1 MYKKILAIILVV
13 LNVFMLSSCG
23 AEKGI
28 DIPDFD
34 FSGKNTDVIND
45 ITGDTTL
52 DDTIKY
58 AAQVNDV
65 AQSFYGNTART
76 SYLMKN
82 KDMQLVHTLT
92 SKHNSAT
99 LYNNEGKVLLE
110 DAFDVTY
117 INAEGNSMS
126 SSESETEGRVNT
138 TRLGEYYRECHIR
151 DFAFNDTAKVDKTF
165 HLYGDRLYAQFSL
178 LSSEPTSGIEDFY
191 VSVQI
196 EKDSIDGLLIKD
208 SEGFHDSIDREYM
221 VFHSETAEYVAFDV
235 KDAGVVGFVFPVDK
249 KYTVSV
255 SESGLSYIL
264 SVSVLPSN
272 ELFDFN
278 GFSINDINGNGG
290 YENNN
295 LTIGFRIYND
305 NTHTFEAID
314 KEAEIERNPL
324 TDITVNGGNAEGK
337 FLGYDSL
344 SGAYIFSM
352 KGTDF
357 NYAYQNSDFQYSLPV
372 TVNNTSYDRN
382 IYIRSNGDNGCL
394 EAAAILDD
402 TNTLMPVNVQVCKN
416 FHGDGGE
423 PFYSADDPQYG
434 DSIFPVSL
442 KADEKIAFTLL
453 NLYQNWGKYP
463 LKQLSSI
470 EFHVSYY
477 HLSTGTTESNCIAPY
492 FVFGKDGWTLPDF
505 RTASG
510 NMWDSQPQFNS
521 VGILKFMTYRDGK
534 NEIYSEVVNSDI
546 SSVGQTYSDI
556 TNTFYSDDGSYKYS
570 LRHVE
575 FPQTDENRTY
585 YTLNVEFLEDKTFSN
600 FRNDFDLFYFDGR
613 FVQFNKVSYLNA
625 ENKSVSKGVDTSKK
639 TQYYTLG
646 SDSPYWGFYDVTDE
660 TAGELEKGFGANFAM
675 IIKDSNI
682 VLDGKNADIPFLFRE
697 SSEKDISIGA
707 LTLDAKKISFKKGD
721 QINIDMILLPWG
733 DGTEENDEQ
742 VLAVREDSALKPVTV
757 TAKTGTVIADT
768 YIPVVKCENNVA
780 EFTLSGGRNNIAV
793 RVNGFASLS
802 CPDVY
807 MKTGDSW
814 EKVDLSSVNDYD
826 GYTVYYND
834 DGTYGFSFVYNS
846 ESPDKEYVFKVEQL
860 DAN

>member
-1 MYKKILAIILVV
+1 MCKKILAIILVV
-13 LNVFMLSSCG
+13 VNVIMLSSCG
-23 AEKGI
+23 SENGI

-34 FSGKNTDVIND
+34 FSGEKTEITND
-45 ITGDTTL
+45 ISGDTTL

-58 AAQVNDV
+58 AAQMNDV
-65 AQSFYGNTART
+65 AQSYYGNTART
-76 SYLMKN
+76 SYVMKN
-82 KDMQLVHTLT
+82 KDMKLVHTLT
-92 SKHNSAT
+92 TKHNGAT
-99 LYNNEGKVLLE
+99 LYNKEGQVLLE
-110 DAFDVTY
+110 DTFDVTY
-117 INAEGNSMS
+117 INAEGNIFS
-126 SSESETEGRVNT
+126 SSESKTEGRVNT

-151 DFAFNDTAKVDKTF
+151 DFSFNDIAKVDKTF
-165 HLYGDRLYAQFSL
+165 HLYGDRLYSQFSL
-178 LSSEPTSGIEDFY
+178 LSSEPVSDIIYYG
-191 VSVQI
+191 VSVNI
-196 EKDSIDGLLIKD
+196 KKVSVDGIVFKDDDGVHNSID
-208 SEGFHDSIDREYM
+208 SNMMMH
-221 VFHSETAEYVAFDV
+221 VNNTVEYVAFDI
-235 KDAGVVGFVFPVDK
+235 AETGILGFIFPADK
-249 KYTVSV
+249 NYTVIIQ
-255 SESGLSYIL
+255 ETADNYIL
-264 SVSVLPSN
+264 NVYLDAEDKS
-272 ELFDFN
+272 
-278 GFSINDINGNGG
+278 FSINDINGNGG

-295 LTIGFRIYND
+295 LTVGFRIYND
-305 NTHTFEAID
+305 NTHSYDGIESEA
-314 KEAEIERNPL
+314 KIERNPL
-324 TDITVNGGNAEGK
+324 TDIAVNGGNAEGK

-344 SGAYIFSM
+344 SGAYLFSM
-352 KGTDF
+352 KGMDF
-357 NYAYQNSDFQYSLPV
+357 NYAYQNPDFQYSLPV
-372 TVNNTSYDRN
+372 SVQNDAYDRD

-402 TNTLMPVNVQVCKN
+402 TNTLVPVNVQVCKN

-423 PFYSADDPQYG
+423 PFYSAADPQYG

-442 KADEKIAFTLL
+442 KADEKIDFTLL

-534 NEIYSEVVNSDI
+534 NDVYSEVVNSDI
-546 SSVGQTYSDI
+546 ASVGQTYSDI

-600 FRNDFDLFYFDGR
+600 FRNYFDLFYFDGR
-613 FVQFNKVSYLNA
+613 FVQFNKLSYLDS
-625 ENKSVSKGVDTSKK
+625 ENKSVSADVDTSKK

-682 VLDGKNADIPFLFRE
+682 VIDGKNADMPLLFRE
-697 SSEKDISIGA
+697 SSEKDISKGA

-733 DGTEENDEQ
+733 DGTEESDEQ

-757 TAKTGTVIADT
+757 TTKTGTVVADT
-768 YIPVVKCENNVA
+768 YIPVVECDNNVA

-793 RVNGFASLS
+793 RVNGFTSIN

-807 MKTGDSW
+807 LKTGDVW
-814 EKVDLSSVNDYD
+814 EKVDLSSVNGYD
-826 GYTVYYND
+826 GYAVYYNN

-846 ESPDKEYVFKVEQL
+846 ESPDKEYAFKVEQL

>member
-1 MYKKILAIILVV
+1 MLKKILAVVMVV

-23 AEKGI
+23 TDKGI

-34 FSGKNTDVIND
+34 FSEKNTDVIND
-45 ITGDTTL
+45 ISGDTTL

-58 AAQVNDV
+58 ASQVDDV
-65 AQSFYGNTART
+65 AQSYYGNTART
-76 SYLMKN
+76 SYVMKN
-82 KDMQLVHTLT
+82 NDMKIVHTLT
-92 SKHNSAT
+92 SKHNGAT

-110 DAFDVTY
+110 DTFDVTY
-117 INAEGNSMS
+117 IDAEGNNCSL
-126 SSESETEGRVNT
+126 SESDTEGRVNT

-151 DFAFNDTAKVDKTF
+151 DFSFNDTAKVDKTF
-165 HLYGDRLYAQFSL
+165 HLYGDRLYSQFSL
-178 LSSEPTSGIEDFY
+178 LSSEPISGIEDFY
-191 VSVQI
+191 VSAQI
-196 EKDSIDGLLIKD
+196 EKESIDRLVIKD
-208 SEGFHDSIDREYM
+208 ADGFHNSIDREYM
-221 VFHSETAEYVAFDV
+221 VFQSETVEYVAFDIV
-235 KDAGVVGFVFPVDK
+235 ETGILGFIFPVDK
-249 KYTVSV
+249 KYTVTI
-255 SESGLSYIL
+255 SESGLYYIF

-295 LTIGFRIYND
+295 LTLGFRIYND
-305 NTHTFEAID
+305 NSHSFDAIARD
-314 KEAEIERNPL
+314 AAIERNPL
-324 TDITVNGGNAEGK
+324 TDITVNGGNAEGE

-344 SGAYIFSM
+344 SGAYLFSM

-357 NYAYQNSDFQYSLPV
+357 NYAYQNHDFQFSMPV
-372 TVNNTSYDRN
+372 SVKNDAHNRD

-394 EAAAILDD
+394 EAAVLLDD
-402 TNTLMPVNVQVCKN
+402 SNTLVPVNVQVCKN

-442 KADEKIAFTLL
+442 KADEKIDFTLL

-534 NEIYSEVVNSDI
+534 NEIYSEVINSDVA
-546 SSVGQTYSDI
+546 SAGQTYSDI

-600 FRNDFDLFYFDGR
+600 FRKDFDLFYFDGR
-613 FVQFNKVSYLNA
+613 SVQFNKLSYLDAAN
-625 ENKSVSKGVDTSKK
+625 NSVSEDVDTSKK
-639 TQYYTLG
+639 TQYYELG
-646 SDSPYWGFYDVTDE
+646 SDSPYWGFFDVTDE

-682 VLDGKNADIPFLFRE
+682 TIDGKTADIPFVFRE
-697 SSEKDISIGA
+697 SSGKDISKGA
-707 LTLDAKKISFKKGD
+707 LTLDAENIVFKKGD
-721 QINIDMILLPWG
+721 SINIDMILLPWG
-733 DGTEENDEQ
+733 NGTEETDAQ
-742 VLAVREDSALKPVTV
+742 VLSVREDSALKPVTV
-757 TAKTGTVIADT
+757 TAQTGTVDDDAF
-768 YIPVVKCENNVA
+768 IPVVNCENNTA
-780 EFTLSGGRNNIAV
+780 EFTVKGGRNNIAV
-793 RVNGFASLS
+793 RVNGFTELK
-802 CPDVY
+802 CPEIQIKTQTGYEKLDV
-807 MKTGDSW
+807 
-814 EKVDLSSVNDYD
+814 SSVNGYD
-826 GYTVYYND
+826 GYSLYYNE
-834 DGTYGFSFVYNS
+834 DGTYGFSFVYCS
-846 ESPDKEYVFKVEQL
+846 ENPEFLYTFRVFQ
-860 DAN
+860 